1 MTELPDRIDDSRRQ
15 QLNDDLTLA
24 VGQGRIDLAEFSDLV
39 DVIWSTTDAEQ
50 FARLERLIHGERD
63 STDLETLASKAAAP
77 MPQLYDASSAPAPV
91 SQTGTTHWFNEITRA
106 GGYRLAERETHTLV
120 ASDINLDL
128 RQATIS
134 APVTTI
140 TVTSYLGTINLTV
153 PPGIRVDNRMTGIL
167 SDVTEDRG
175 RNIGPSSP
183 TVVLQGRSYGGDIT
197 IRVREPGERSRSSWW
212 SWLIG

>member
-77 MPQLYDASSAPAPV
+77 TPQLYDASSAPTPV
-91 SQTGTTHWFNEITRA
+91 SHARPTGSR
-106 GGYRLAERETHTLV
+106 R
-120 ASDINLDL
+120 
-128 RQATIS
+128 
-134 APVTTI
+134 
-140 TVTSYLGTINLTV
+140 
-153 PPGIRVDNRMTGIL
+153 PG
-167 SDVTEDRG
+167 
-175 RNIGPSSP
+175 
-183 TVVLQGRSYGGDIT
+183 
-197 IRVREPGERSRSSWW
+197 
-212 SWLIG
+212 